1 MAMSVLTAFN
11 PDASI
16 ASILTGGAKTVDRVL
31 VNGQSAAQVSSANN
45 IQALFRSRLD
55 AAQAALNDPINNA
68 VTGALLR
75 EQTLLVGRQERI
87 SNSTA
92 VISKALT
99 QIEFIKSN
107 VRYLADQ
114 LDELEAGNISASAAA
129 TLFDN
134 TLRTINIAVDA
145 AQINFKDGGF
155 TQSKNLI
162 KSLSRETFITDFLQ
176 AAYNSDGDNIFV
188 EGQFLG
194 SDYFITETG
203 GSGSVFFSDISFRN
217 SETDTGN
224 LVEYSSFPDTI
235 VTTNAETGLDLTN
248 YTSDSSITFDT
259 ASRTGITGSITR
271 GGLGLLDAFL
281 YDRFDNATDI
291 DRAQTDLESAESVVL
306 TAEADFK
313 RDLAALNSRSS
324 VFGSLIAGIE
334 RDIQS
339 QIAEI
344 EDEREANL
352 RAAELEFAIA
362 QFEFGI
368 LAASGNAL
376 ITSIM
381 LSQDFQA
388 STFKQNTAAGET
400 LVSRLVN
407 VQA

>member
-11 PDASI
+11 PDASL
-16 ASILTGGAKTVDRVL
+16 ASILTGGAKTIDRAI
-31 VNGQSAAQVSSANN
+31 VNGQTAAQVSSARN
-45 IQALFRSRLD
+45 IQALFQSRLD
-55 AAQAALNDPINNA
+55 AAQAALNDPVNNA
-68 VTGALLR
+68 VTSALLR

-92 VISKALT
+92 VISKTLT

-107 VRYLADQ
+107 VRYLSDQ
-114 LDELEAGNISASAAA
+114 LDELEAGNITASAAA

-162 KSLSRETFITDFLQ
+162 KSLSREEFTTDFLQ

-217 SETDTGN
+217 SDTDTGN
-224 LVEYSSFPDTI
+224 LVEYSAFPDTI
-235 VTTNAETGLDLTN
+235 VTTNAETGLDLTDF
-248 YTSDSSITFDT
+248 TSDSSITFDT
-259 ASRTGITGSITR
+259 ANRTGITGSITR
-271 GGLGLLDAFL
+271 GGIGLLDAFL

-306 TAEADFK
+306 TAEAEFK
-313 RDLAALNSRSS
+313 RDLASLNSRSN
-324 VFGSLIAGIE
+324 VFGSLISGIE

-344 EDEREANL
+344 EDEREANV
-352 RAAELEFAIA
+352 RSAELEFAIA

-368 LAASGNAL
+368 LASSGNAL

-388 STFKQNTAAGET
+388 SSFKQNTAAGEE

-407 VQA
+407 VRA